1 MFTPKNWGND
11 PILTDKYF
19 SDGLKPPTR
28 WVVLDK
34 LIIFS
39 MADRFFSDRYSSIQ
53 YVFFKYLFCNFCK
66 AIFCV
71 FLSFFWEDSLSN
83 AQTHFMI
90 LMPCRTSHGS
100 TLMALGSKLTKR
112 PSDYFRS
119 HGQILLK
126 GQEKARKK
134 KTYAF
139 LTTGGKMTVQK
150 STYSSLVRFFLPPL
164 HHGLV
169 HIAQRVPS
177 FAVRLRLAPIEVE
190 RQRMQNVWA
199 LQREDRMF
207 PNCNQNRT
215 KNIKTSFQL
224 ISTDDCLEK
233 MESYATTLTYLGN
246 HFSQVNLQRLNS
258 STFNP

>member
-1 MFTPKNWGND
+1 MW
-11 PILTDKYF
+11 
-19 SDGLKPPTR
+19 
-28 WVVLDK
+28 
-34 LIIFS
+34 
-39 MADRFFSDRYSSIQ
+39 SI
-53 YVFFKYLFCNFCK
+53 
-66 AIFCV
+66 
-71 FLSFFWEDSLSN
+71 SFN
-83 AQTHFMI
+83 Q
-90 LMPCRTSHGS
+90 
-100 TLMALGSKLTKR
+100 
-112 PSDYFRS
+112 
-119 HGQILLK
+119 
-126 GQEKARKK
+126 KARKK
-134 KTYAF
+134 RPTYAF

-150 STYSSLVRFFLPPL
+150 STYSSLVRFFFPL

-177 FAVRLRLAPIEVE
+177 FAVLLRLAPIEVE

-246 HFSQVNLQRLNS
+246 HFSQVNS
-258 STFNP
+258 STFNDSTLSTFNP